1 MASVATETVPVKPGA
16 DQRSTLAFRA
26 MVVFS
31 FLYYAR
37 PEDAIPPLRIIPLSK
52 IAALVCVV
60 GLISGLGRRRKMKFP
75 LALTLLLLLFAQMVF
90 SIPFGLASRALAF
103 WTVVYFSKGVAVA
116 LLIGLLVETLPQLRR
131 LLFVQAAAVS
141 FMAIASLAAHH
152 VNGGRLIGAA
162 GGIFE
167 NSNDLAINVAVNMPL
182 CFAFFLRARGVRKAL
197 WVIPLT
203 AMLGVIVLTYSRSG
217 FLALVMAGIVG
228 LWEFGVKGRRYHLI
242 LLAALVAVLMMA
254 FAPENYSTRLE
265 SIFAGRI
272 KGSIDH
278 GSEDAR
284 RALLETSLQLMAQH
298 PLVGVGP
305 GNFPAYTGQWMVAHN
320 TYSEMGAE
328 VGIPALV
335 LFLLVLGA
343 GIKNLFVAQKS
354 ALHKT
359 NLEFR
364 ILTGGVMASMA
375 AYILGAM
382 FADTAYN
389 IFPYFLVAYTC
400 CLRQIAENPAAMP
413 ADNAPVKP
421 APEAG
426 TPKAYATSGSYRG

>member
-1 MASVATETVPVKPGA
+1 MASLATATLPGNA
-16 DQRSTLAFRA
+16 AEDKRSTLAFRA

-37 PEDAIPPLRIIPLSK
+37 PEDAIPPLRVVPLSK

-75 LALTLLLLLFAQMVF
+75 LALTLLLLLFGQMVL
-90 SIPFGLASRALAF
+90 SVPFGLASRALAF
-103 WTVVYFSKGVAVA
+103 WTVIYFSKGVAVA

-131 LLFVQAAAVS
+131 LLFVQGAAVS

-152 VNGGRLIGAA
+152 MSRGRLIGAA

-182 CFAFFLRARGVRKAL
+182 CFAFFLRARGPRKAL
-197 WVIPLT
+197 WVFPLI

-217 FLALVMAGIVG
+217 FLALVLAGIVG
-228 LWEFGVKGRRYHLI
+228 LWEFGIKGRRFYLVV
-242 LLAALVAVLMMA
+242 LAGLALVLGVAL
-254 FAPENYSTRLE
+254 APASYTARLK
-265 SIFAGRI
+265 SIFVSNVE
-272 KGSIDH
+272 GSIDR
-278 GSEDAR
+278 GSEEAR
-284 RALLETSLQLMAQH
+284 TELLKTSLHLMVEH

-305 GNFPAYTGQWMVAHN
+305 GNFPAYTGQWVVAHN
-320 TYSEMGAE
+320 TYTEMGAE
-328 VGIPALV
+328 VGIPALI

-354 ALHKT
+354 ALHKS

-400 CLRQIAENPAAMP
+400 GLRQIAENPASMP
-413 ADNAPVKP
+413 AEKAPVKP

-426 TPKAYATSGSYRG
+426 PPKAYATSGSYRG